1 MVKTSTERDP
11 LAPIHP
17 GEILRTEF
25 MEPYALSANRL
36 AKALGV
42 PANRITQIV
51 AGRRDVTADTAL
63 RLARAF
69 RTSARFWLNL
79 QTLHDLEAARETV
92 GAEIE
97 ASVKSIA
104 PRVGALAG

>member
-1 MVKTSTERDP
+1 MVRTSTDRDP

-17 GEILRTEF
+17 GEILKTEF
-25 MEPYALSANRL
+25 MEPYGLSANRL

-63 RLARAF
+63 RLACAF

-79 QTLHDLEAARETV
+79 QTLHDLEAARDTV
-92 GAEIE
+92 GAEIK
-97 ASVKSIA
+97 ATVKSI
-104 PRVGALAG
+104 PPGIGVVAG